1 VPVCSHC
8 SAPYIDASAKFCG
21 QCGGSL
27 VGGGAAPDGSGPAV
41 SADAWLERVL
51 DGRYRVLSRLGSGG
65 MGVVYRVQH
74 LQLGKIAAMKVLHPN
89 TASDSEMIRRFRM
102 EAQSIS
108 RLNHPNIV
116 QTFDFGQWDGALYLV
131 MEYVKGE
138 DLAAV
143 LTREGPMSFTRAAKF
158 FVQVCSALT
167 EAHDTGIIHRDL
179 KPENLMLITRRDG
192 SEHAKVLD
200 FGLAKLRER
209 DDSAG
214 ITSGGQVVGTPYYM
228 SPEQV
233 RGEVLDVRADVYSLG
248 ATLYR
253 VLTGFPPFQASSP
266 MGVLTKHLTEDVVPP
281 RARAPD
287 RQLPAQADRIVLRA
301 MARSAEDRYAS
312 AADMQRDLE
321 HALAHPQEDSRRR
334 ALAVDDGELPL
345 STAEAPTVALDE
357 VDVAEEGQRLRRRDF
372 DDFERSLRRRKRIT
386 RIAVPL
392 AALALVAG
400 GGALVVR
407 ATSEKATTA
416 EHEPNNTPGYA
427 NLLPQN
433 ARVLGTIGPLIE
445 GGHPDVDYYRI
456 PPGHGPRVASARL
469 EGIPSIDLV
478 LELFDSQGRRIAK
491 ADVFGRGSGEDLRAT
506 TIGPAEAYLL
516 VREFWVEGGP
526 PRAQN
531 VPTPYSLTATWG
543 PPDKGWEVEP
553 NDWLAAATPLETGQ
567 VVQAYIAD
575 VDDKDWFIVTPASDG
590 HLIGTVTAP
599 EGVDIVLAF
608 DEAGKKTSN
617 HGGPGED
624 EDFSVPC
631 EAGKPITIEVTR
643 KTPHRKDPKDKPLA
657 GWDKPYELR
666 TELRR

>member
-1 VPVCSHC
+1 MPACSHC
-8 SAPYIDASAKFCG
+8 SAPYVDARAKFCG

-27 VGGGAAPDGSGPAV
+27 VGGAPPDEAGPETP
-41 SADAWLERVL
+41 DPWLERVL
-51 DGRYRVLSRLGSGG
+51 DGRYRVLTRLGSGG

-74 LQLGKIAAMKVLHPN
+74 LQLGKIAAMKVLHPD
-89 TASDSEMIRRFRM
+89 TASDSEMIQRFRL
-102 EAQSIS
+102 EAQSVS

-143 LTREGPMSFTRAAKF
+143 LTREGPMTFARAAKF

-167 EAHDTGIIHRDL
+167 EAHETGIIHRDL
-179 KPENLMLITRRDG
+179 KPENLMLIKRRDG

-209 DDSAG
+209 EDAAA
-214 ITSGGQVVGTPYYM
+214 ITSSGQVVGTPYYM

-253 VLTGFPPFQASSP
+253 VLTGFPPFAASSP
-266 MGVLTKHLTEDVVPP
+266 MGVLSKALTDDVIPP
-281 RARAPD
+281 RARVPE
-287 RQLPAQADRIVLRA
+287 RRLPAQADRIVLRA
-301 MARSAEDRYAS
+301 MARSAGDRYAS
-312 AADMQRDLE
+312 AAEMQRDLE
-321 HALAHPQEDSRRR
+321 HALAHPQEDSRRN
-334 ALAVDDGELPL
+334 ALAPSDYQDAWP
-345 STAEAPTVALDE
+345 TAEAPTVALDE
-357 VDVAEEGQRLRRRDF
+357 GEIADEGDRLRRRDF
-372 DDFERSLRRRKRIT
+372 DDFERSLRRRKLMM

-392 AALALVAG
+392 AAVALVAG

-427 NLLPQN
+427 NLLAQN

-478 LELFDSQGRRIAK
+478 LELFDSQGRRISK
-491 ADVFGRGSGEDLRAT
+491 ADVFGPGAGEDLRPT

-516 VREFWVEGGP
+516 VREVWVEGGP

-543 PPDKGWEVEP
+543 PPKRGWEVEP
-553 NDWLAAATPLETGQ
+553 NDWVAAATPLEPGQ
-567 VVQAYIAD
+567 VLQGYIAD
-575 VDDKDWFIVTPASDG
+575 VDDKDWFVVTPASDG

-599 EGVDIVLAF
+599 EGVDIVLGF

-617 HGGPGED
+617 HGGAGED

-631 EAGKPITIEVTR
+631 QAGKPITIEVTR

-666 TELRR
+666 SELRH